1 MIYNGLWTGSTCAN
15 ATTKAQLS
23 STSAFNGT
31 SSTSQQAVRVGYMYN
46 STYAK
51 NSTTSRTLATLFGS
65 NSSFSGNSASSN
77 IKTAIDNWYT
87 SNLST
92 TYGSHLEP
100 SAGFCGDRTVY
111 SDNYTIMPETTKIAQ
126 YSTSTTRFYFGASI
140 RNTTTV
146 QNPSLTCAKYGSVDR
161 STVDLYTTSSAPNGN
176 KKLTNPIALITAD
189 EASFAG
195 SGSSTATQGSSYHAK
210 SFLNSG
216 SVFWLLSPF
225 FRFVNGS
232 SFVFYLLSSGYLD
245 NDYVTSA
252 YGVRPAISLTQ
263 GTKISSGSGTATDP
277 WEVTWL

>member
-1 MIYNGLWTGSTCAN
+1 
-15 ATTKAQLS
+15 
-23 STSAFNGT
+23 
-31 SSTSQQAVRVGYMYN
+31 MYN
-46 STYAK
+46 SSYAN
-51 NSTTSRTLATLFGS
+51 NSTTSRQAGVLFGT
-65 NSSFSGNSASSN
+65 NSSFSGNTASSD

-111 SDNYTIMPETTKIAQ
+111 NTSNTIQAETTKIAQ
-126 YSTSTTRFYFGASI
+126 YSTSTTVFYFGART
-140 RNTTTV
+140 RNMTTA

-176 KKLTNPIALITAD
+176 KMLTNPIALITAD

-195 SGSSTATQGSSYHAK
+195 SGSNTATNGSSYHAN

-216 SVFWLLSPF
+216 SYFWLLSPRE
-225 FRFVNGS
+225 RFSNGYS
-232 SFVFYLLSSGYLD
+232 YMFTLNEGGYIGGQ
-245 NDYVTSA
+245 YGYYTW
-252 YGVRPAISLTQ
+252 GVRPAISLTQ

-277 WEVTWL
+277 WEVTW